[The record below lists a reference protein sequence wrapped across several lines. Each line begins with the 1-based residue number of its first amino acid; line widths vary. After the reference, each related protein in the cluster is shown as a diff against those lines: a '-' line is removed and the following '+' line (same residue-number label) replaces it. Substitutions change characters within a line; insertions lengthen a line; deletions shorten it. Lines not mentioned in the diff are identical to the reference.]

1 MEFLTIII
9 VLALLQLWGSGGSIQ
24 RDEWLTILSKRI
36 ASFTTDS
43 RFRLGLLVGLPVLL
57 LLIIQVSF
65 ESMLFGLLSLLLY
78 IAVLLYSLGRSEFN
92 ENVAQYLMHWHNA
105 NFQAAYHS
113 ASKLGDFQ
121 CSEQV
126 DDHIELHDAM
136 RSAFIYEGY
145 QRWFAV
151 VFWFLVL
158 GPVGALAY
166 RITYLASHTAL
177 LEGDDKHLAYRATHY
192 IDWLPARLL
201 CLSFCLTGNFV
212 NSFNR
217 FCSIAS
223 DNKPV
228 SELLDDCAAAA
239 ITGFDEQVV
248 YPTDQEHFI
257 AFGKK
262 QIHAL
267 QSLLSRSVIC
277 WVMLIAVMQLFV
289 W

>member
-24 RDEWLTILSKRI
+24 RDEWLSVLANKITPLSEDPR
-36 ASFTTDS
+36 A
-43 RFRLGLLVGLPVLL
+43 RLGLLVGLPVLVL
-57 LLIIQVSF
+57 FLIQVSF
-65 ESMLFGLLSLLLY
+65 ESMLFGLLSLLLF

-92 ENVAQYLMHWHNA
+92 ENVAQYLMHWHNG

-113 ASKLGDFQ
+113 ASRLGDFQ

-126 DDHIELHDAM
+126 DDYEELHNAM

-151 VFWFLVL
+151 VFWFLIL

-166 RITYLASHTAL
+166 RITYLTSHSDIF
-177 LEGDDKHLAYRATHY
+177 EGEDKRLAYRATHY
-192 IDWLPARLL
+192 LDWLPARLL
-201 CLSFCLTGNFV
+201 CLSFSLTGNFV

-217 FCSIAS
+217 FASVAS

-228 SELLDDCAAAA
+228 SELLDDCAVAA

-257 AFGKK
+257 TFGKK

-267 QSLLSRSVIC
+267 QALLSRSVIC